1 MSHTFI
7 LFRAGGDVFA
17 LPGKEVMEVV
27 PGGVVTPLPFVP
39 DFVEGVVTVGGQII
53 PQIDFARRLGRPA
66 GTGRD
71 LMVIRSDHGPFALRI
86 DHAVTMLT
94 LEDEQYHPVRPE
106 DGPVLAVVGEFAWEE
121 RSVLVLDPARLGI
134 EGVEPVD
141 VPAGGG
147 GLIADGRGRLV
158 GPVRADDGF
167 AGIVVQVEGERYA
180 LPLTQVREIVE
191 IDQVRTLPQA
201 PVGLVGLFNLRGRPL
216 VLLSLARL
224 LGADHGAD
232 ARTAILADGPD
243 GPLALL
249 VDRVLGLRRFALT
262 PHKAQGDL
270 GALVDRYV
278 IDSDD
283 RIVMILEPQALGRH
297 PSYAACRGFMTG
309 AKAAAAPV
317 EMVATRR
324 FLALGLSGEIWA
336 MDLAKVDRVS
346 EYRTPMPVPATLDGA
361 GVDGIIDIGGDILP
375 MIDLRRRLA
384 ASDPESDGAFVITRL
399 PGGNAALLVDRLHR
413 IIDLPVTQIELFADG
428 RADLVAGVGRLED
441 RLVSILAVDHL
452 LAGQGAS

>member
-17 LPGKEVMEVV
+17 VPGKEVMEVV
-27 PGGVVTPLPFVP
+27 PCGVVTPLPFVP

-53 PQIDFARRLGRPA
+53 PQIDFVRRLGRPA
-66 GTGRD
+66 GNGGE
-71 LMVIRSDHGPFALRI
+71 LMVIRGAHGPFALRI

-106 DGPVLAVVGEFAWEE
+106 EGPALAVVGEFAWQE
-121 RSVLVLDPARLGI
+121 RSVLVLDPAHLGI
-134 EGVEPVD
+134 EGVEAVA
-141 VPAGGG
+141 VPEGGG
-147 GLIADGRGRLV
+147 GLIAGARGGRG

-191 IDQVRTLPQA
+191 IDTVRSLPQA
-201 PVGLVGLFNLRGRPL
+201 PTGLVGLFNLRGQPL

-224 LGADHGAD
+224 LGADHGAE

-243 GPLALL
+243 GQLALL
-249 VDRVLGLRRFALT
+249 VDRVIGLRRFPGT

-278 IDSDD
+278 IDGDD
-283 RIVMILEPQALGRH
+283 RIVMILEPAALGRH
-297 PSYAACRGFMTG
+297 PSYAACRGVMTG
-309 AKAAAAPV
+309 DKLAAPV

-324 FLALGLSGEIWA
+324 FLALGLSGEVWA

-346 EYRTPMPVPATLDGA
+346 EYRPPMPVPATMEGA

-384 ASDPESDGAFVITRL
+384 AGGEETEGAFVITRL
-399 PGGNAALLVDRLHR
+399 PGGSAALLVDRLHR
-413 IIDLPVTQIELFADG
+413 IIDVPVTQVELFADG
-428 RADLVAGVGRLED
+428 RNDLVAGVGRLDD